1 MTKYFSKRKVNFT
14 NNINKL
20 KNLVDSRYG
29 VVPKS
34 EHNFTEY
41 MSRMKQFNLEQVVSS
56 LKYKQSGY
64 EATFDNG
71 NTINLSS
78 NEIAKLIS
86 RNRFDGERALYLPDT
101 TVQYRNNLQVIKTQ
115 EFQGQILASKT
126 MEFSIDPEKETWY
139 FYNEK
144 PMTGPR

>member
-1 MTKYFSKRKVNFT
+1 M
-14 NNINKL
+14 
-20 KNLVDSRYG
+20 KNLVDSRTSSG
-29 VVPKS
+29 VVPS
-34 EHNFTEY
+34 QNTTSQS
-41 MSRMKQFNLEQVVSS
+41 MSRMKQFNLEQVVFSS

-64 EATFDNG
+64 EAHLTMVTD
-71 NTINLSS
+71 NLSS

-126 MEFSIDPEKETWY
+126 MEFSIDQKKTWY